1 MEPLPDHIGKT
12 NRRRLFDLINL
23 VSERFG
29 YIAQLI
35 ESIAP
40 PVVHFANC
48 VMCIV
53 FIFIS
58 FQNIVRERLRRNANM
73 EAIRAFDHT
82 DRK

>member
-23 VSERFG
+23 VFERFG

-35 ESIAP
+35 EGISP

-73 EAIRAFDHT
+73 EAIRAFDRT